1 MKVENTGMS
10 VYKSILDMQ
19 KQMVDMMIQQ
29 NLQSNQNQQVQSS
42 NNQQQQPQNVVQGTK
57 VSIYA

>member
-1 MKVENTGMS
+1 MKVENNGMS

-19 KQMVDMMIQQ
+19 RQMVDMLIQQ
-29 NLQSNQNQQVQSS
+29 NLQTDQSQQNSTQETQK
-42 NNQQQQPQNVVQGTK
+42 PQNVISGTK

>member
-1 MKVENTGMS
+1 MKVENNGMS

-29 NLQSNQNQQVQSS
+29 NLQTNQANQQSNQQSA
-42 NNQQQQPQNVVQGTK
+42 QKPQNVVQGTK

>member
-1 MKVENTGMS
+1 MKVEKGGMS

-19 KQMVDMMIQQ
+19 KQMVEMLIQQ
-29 NLQSNQNQQVQSS
+29 NLQTDQSKQTS
-42 NNQQQQPQNVVQGTK
+42 TQETQKPQNIINGTK

>member
-1 MKVENTGMS
+1 MKVENNGMS

-19 KQMVDMMIQQ
+19 KQMVDMLIQQ
-29 NLQSNQNQQVQSS
+29 NLQTDQSQQNTSVETQK
-42 NNQQQQPQNVVQGTK
+42 QNIIEGKK

>member
-1 MKVENTGMS
+1 MKVENNGLN

-19 KQMVDMMIQQ
+19 KQMVDMLIQQ
-29 NLQSNQNQQVQSS
+29 NLQTDQSQQNTSVEAQK
-42 NNQQQQPQNVVQGTK
+42 QNIIEGKK

>member
-1 MKVENTGMS
+1 MKVEDTGIS

-19 KQMVDMMIQQ
+19 KQMVDMMIQE
-29 NLQSNQNQQVQSS
+29 NLQTNQNPQIQSS
-42 NNQQQQPQNVVQGTK
+42 NNQKQQPENVIQGTK